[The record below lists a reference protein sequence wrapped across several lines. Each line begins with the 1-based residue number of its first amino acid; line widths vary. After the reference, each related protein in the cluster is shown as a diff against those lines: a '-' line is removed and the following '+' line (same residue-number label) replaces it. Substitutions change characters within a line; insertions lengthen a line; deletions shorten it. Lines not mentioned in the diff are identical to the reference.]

1 MQILEICWKINT
13 TDHIKILLSD
23 VCGKKYEIINAEPYV
38 INLAKLC
45 TKLLI
50 IMLAHQFLE
59 RILSTERN

>member
-13 TDHIKILLSD
+13 TDHQNPVVRRS
-23 VCGKKYEIINAEPYV
+23 GKKYEIINAEPYV